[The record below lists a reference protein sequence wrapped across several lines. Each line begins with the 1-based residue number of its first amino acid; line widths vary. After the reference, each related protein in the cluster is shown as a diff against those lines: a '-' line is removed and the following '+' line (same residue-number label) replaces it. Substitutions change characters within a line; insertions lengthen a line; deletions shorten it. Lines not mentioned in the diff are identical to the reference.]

1 MNIDKMINVLL
12 IKLSKQHDIF
22 YMEKR
27 TYKKDKIYK
36 TFIIKIDETT
46 EEFKSKRDLLLYLKE
61 EI

>member
-1 MNIDKMINVLL
+1 MNIDKMINILL
-12 IKLSKQHDIF
+12 IKLSEQYNIF
-22 YMEKR
+22 YMERR

-46 EEFKSKRDLLLYLKE
+46 EEFKSKRDLLSYLKE